1 MSFKKYLWKCRLLV
15 LNTPNYSHPEYKR
28 SKDLY
33 QKEIKGFHKRYIKLV
48 TKLDKSKKFKV
59 TLIGFDGTKKI
70 KLDKV
75 YTKKIFDIVDKM
87 PMNKLIKDKKFKPL
101 NLSLFSDYKPETTL
115 KGLGFKDKEKAL
127 FTVSAIKKR
136 PIKYQVN
143 VIATMLGRA
152 KNHPNK
158 TKDMNDAIVVAG
170 DFLSVQVHFQQL
182 RLPQGAFRGRAASL
196 RAIYL
201 RQKALYSRFA

>member
-1 MSFKKYLWKCRLLV
+1 
-15 LNTPNYSHPEYKR
+15 
-28 SKDLY
+28 
-33 QKEIKGFHKRYIKLV
+33 
-48 TKLDKSKKFKV
+48 
-59 TLIGFDGTKKI
+59 
-70 KLDKV
+70 
-75 YTKKIFDIVDKM
+75 M

-158 TKDMNDAIVVAG
+158 TKDMNDAIIIFKKMDPNKTKDMNDACSNHI
-170 DFLSVQVHFQQL
+170 L
-182 RLPQGAFRGRAASL
+182 AAVGVL
-196 RAIYL
+196 FIQMDGKL
-201 RQKALYSRFA
+201 

>member
-1 MSFKKYLWKCRLLV
+1 MNFKKYLKKCRLLV
-15 LNTPNYSHPEYKR
+15 LNTPNYSHSEYKR

-33 QKEIKGFHKRYIKLV
+33 QKDIKGFHKRYIKLI

-59 TLIGFDGTKKI
+59 ILIDFDGKK
-70 KLDKV
+70 KNELDKL
-75 YTKKIFDIVDKM
+75 YTKKIFEIVDKM
-87 PMNKLIKDKKFKPL
+87 PMNKFIKDRNFKPL

-115 KGLGFKDKEKAL
+115 KGLGFKDKAKAL
-127 FTVSAIKKR
+127 FTVTAIKKR

-158 TKDMNDAIVVAG
+158 TKDMNDAIVV
-170 DFLSVQVHFQQL
+170 FNKWMENYK
-182 RLPQGAFRGRAASL
+182 
-196 RAIYL
+196 IT
-201 RQKALYSRFA
+201 KKNEK

>member
-1 MSFKKYLWKCRLLV
+1 MRFKKYLWKCRLLV
-15 LNTPNYSHPEYKR
+15 INTPNYSHPEYKR

-48 TKLDKSKKFKV
+48 TKLDKSKKFIFI
-59 TLIGFDGTKKI
+59 LIGFDGTNKSE
-70 KLDKV
+70 LDKI
-75 YTKKIFDIVDKM
+75 YTKKIFEVVDKM

-158 TKDMNDAIVVAG
+158 TKDMGGAIKVF
-170 DFLSVQVHFQQL
+170 DDWLKKYK
-182 RLPQGAFRGRAASL
+182 R
-196 RAIYL
+196 
-201 RQKALYSRFA
+201 KKNEK

>member
-59 TLIGFDGTKKI
+59 ILIGFDG
-70 KLDKV
+70 
-75 YTKKIFDIVDKM
+75 TKKIFDIVDKM

-152 KNHPNK
+152 KSHPNK
-158 TKDMNDAIVVAG
+158 TKDMNDAIVI
-170 DFLSVQVHFQQL
+170 FKKWMEN
-182 RLPQGAFRGRAASL
+182 
-196 RAIYL
+196 Y
-201 RQKALYSRFA
+201 KANKK

>member
-1 MSFKKYLWKCRLLV
+1 MTFKKYLWKCRLLV
-15 LNTPNYSHPEYKR
+15 LNTPNYSHSEYKR

-33 QKEIKGFHKRYIKLV
+33 QKDIKGFHKRYIKLI

-59 TLIGFDGTKKI
+59 ILIDFDGSKKNE
-70 KLDKV
+70 LDKV
-75 YTKKIFDIVDKM
+75 YTKKIFEIVDKM
-87 PMNKLIKDKKFKPL
+87 PLNKLIKGKNFKPL

-115 KGLGFKDKEKAL
+115 KGLGFKDKAKAL

-158 TKDMNDAIVVAG
+158 TKEMGDAIIV
-170 DFLSVQVHFQQL
+170 FSKWMRNYKINKKKQN
-182 RLPQGAFRGRAASL
+182 
-196 RAIYL
+196 
-201 RQKALYSRFA
+201 

>member
-1 MSFKKYLWKCRLLV
+1 MLV
-15 LNTPNYSHPEYKR
+15 LNTPNYSHSEYKR

-33 QKEIKGFHKRYIKLV
+33 QKYIKGYHKRYIKLI
-48 TKLDKSKKFKV
+48 TKLDKSKKFKII
-59 TLIGFDGTKKI
+59 LIDFNGRKKNE
-70 KLDKV
+70 LDKL
-75 YTKKIFDIVDKM
+75 YTKKIFEIFDKM
-87 PMNKLIKDKKFKPL
+87 PMNKFIKDKNFKPL

-115 KGLGFKDKEKAL
+115 KGLGFKDKAKAL

-158 TKDMNDAIVVAG
+158 TKDMNDAIVV
-170 DFLSVQVHFQQL
+170 FNKW
-182 RLPQGAFRGRAASL
+182 
-196 RAIYL
+196 IENY
-201 RQKALYSRFA
+201 KINKKNEN

>member
-1 MSFKKYLWKCRLLV
+1 MS
-15 LNTPNYSHPEYKR
+15 
-28 SKDLY
+28 
-33 QKEIKGFHKRYIKLV
+33 
-48 TKLDKSKKFKV
+48 
-59 TLIGFDGTKKI
+59 LIGFDGTEKAQLNTI
-70 KLDKV
+70 NL
-75 YTKKIFDIVDKM
+75 KKIFTLVDKM
-87 PMNKLIKDKKFKPL
+87 PMNKLIKDKKFRPL

-158 TKDMNDAIVVAG
+158 TKDMNGAIVV
-170 DFLSVQVHFQQL
+170 FKKWMEN
-182 RLPQGAFRGRAASL
+182 
-196 RAIYL
+196 Y
-201 RQKALYSRFA
+201 KANKK

>member
-1 MSFKKYLWKCRLLV
+1 MNFKKYLKICRLLV
-15 LNTPNYSHPEYKR
+15 LNTPNYSHSEYKR

-33 QKEIKGFHKRYIKLV
+33 QKDIKGFHKRYIKLI

-59 TLIGFDGTKKI
+59 ILIDFDGRKKNE
-70 KLDKV
+70 LDKL
-75 YTKKIFDIVDKM
+75 YTKKIFEIVDKM
-87 PMNKLIKDKKFKPL
+87 PMNKFIKDRNFKPL

-115 KGLGFKDKEKAL
+115 KGLGFKDKAKAL
-127 FTVSAIKKR
+127 FTVTAIKKR

-158 TKDMNDAIVVAG
+158 TKDMNDAIVV
-170 DFLSVQVHFQQL
+170 FNKWMENYK
-182 RLPQGAFRGRAASL
+182 
-196 RAIYL
+196 IT
-201 RQKALYSRFA
+201 KKNEN

>member
-15 LNTPNYSHPEYKR
+15 LYTPNYRHPEYKR

-48 TKLDKSKKFKV
+48 TKLDKS
-59 TLIGFDGTKKI
+59 
-70 KLDKV
+70 
-75 YTKKIFDIVDKM
+75 
-87 PMNKLIKDKKFKPL
+87 KKFKPL

-136 PIKYQVN
+136 PIKYQIN

-158 TKDMNDAIVVAG
+158 TKDMNDAIIV
-170 DFLSVQVHFQQL
+170 FKKWMEN
-182 RLPQGAFRGRAASL
+182 
-196 RAIYL
+196 Y
-201 RQKALYSRFA
+201 KANKK

>member
-59 TLIGFDGTKKI
+59 TLIGFDG
-70 KLDKV
+70 
-75 YTKKIFDIVDKM
+75 TKKIFDIVDKM

-158 TKDMNDAIVVAG
+158 TKDMNDAIIV
-170 DFLSVQVHFQQL
+170 FKKWMEN
-182 RLPQGAFRGRAASL
+182 
-196 RAIYL
+196 Y
-201 RQKALYSRFA
+201 KANKK

>member
-1 MSFKKYLWKCRLLV
+1 MSFKKYLWKCRLLL
-15 LNTPNYSHPEYKR
+15 LNTPNYNHPEYKR

-33 QKEIKGFHKRYIKLV
+33 QKDIKGFHKKYIKLV

-59 TLIGFDGTKKI
+59 ILIGFDGTKKI
-70 KLDKV
+70 
-75 YTKKIFDIVDKM
+75 FGIVDKM
-87 PMNKLIKDKKFKPL
+87 PMNKIIKDKKFKPL

-136 PIKYQVN
+136 PMKYQVN

-158 TKDMNDAIVVAG
+158 TKDMNDAIIVFNKWME
-170 DFLSVQVHFQQL
+170 D
-182 RLPQGAFRGRAASL
+182 
-196 RAIYL
+196 Y
-201 RQKALYSRFA
+201 KKNKKK